1 VYPTITGSSDQ
12 LFIYFERTKIC
23 ACGNMT
29 EAAATLVM
37 MYYVFD
43 VVIPKELAN
52 TYNFLDAC
60 VGHIDKRLK
69 VRPNVQRKMNI
80 LLS

>member
-1 VYPTITGSSDQ
+1 
-12 LFIYFERTKIC
+12 
-23 ACGNMT
+23 MT

-60 VGHIDKRLK
+60 VATLTRD
-69 VRPNVQRKMNI
+69 
-80 LLS
+80 

>member
-1 VYPTITGSSDQ
+1 
-12 LFIYFERTKIC
+12 
-23 ACGNMT
+23 MT